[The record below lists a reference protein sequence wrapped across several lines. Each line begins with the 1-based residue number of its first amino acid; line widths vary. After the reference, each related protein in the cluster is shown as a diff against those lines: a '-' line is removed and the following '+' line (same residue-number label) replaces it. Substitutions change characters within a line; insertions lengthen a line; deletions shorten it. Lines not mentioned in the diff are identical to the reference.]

1 MRIDHPPGVWFDERC
16 MQLSIHADKYDQVIS
31 LLHFGRNSAR
41 SSHFDEAHEEVA
53 YDRFSP
59 KARDRF

>member
-1 MRIDHPPGVWFDERC
+1 

-59 KARDRF
+59 KARDRFL